1 MVAVEEE
8 VKVKSVEVKKN
19 DMNTFSVVVIVTV
32 IITAQPL
39 LLRHHYRRVT
49 FAHNQQS

>member
-8 VKVKSVEVKKN
+8 VKVKSVEVKN
-19 DMNTFSVVVIVTV
+19 DKNTFSVVVIVTV